1 MHAIVEIL
9 GKVKLN
15 TIKSNQ
21 SKYTILTYYGAKYL
35 ILTIEEDQSF
45 NFLGGAEFFLFFF
58 YFCCQNL

>member
-35 ILTIEEDQSF
+35 ILTIEDQSF
-45 NFLGGAEFFLFFF
+45 NFLGGAEFFLLPNFIEKKTS
-58 YFCCQNL
+58 